1 MSRAQGIN
9 VAPNSARLYAA
20 RAEAYH
26 KLNNLEKSLQDSMK
40 VVALKEQAAARMA
53 APTHTARLGAEMSA
67 GIDAGAEAMLSSRPE
82 DGEHDTEKLMGSLQ
96 LLADLMTRHPSLA
109 QVRGKPTDKH
119 THSLSLTRP
128 LARTLFSVKTS
139 RSQLSRTATNK
150 QSV

>member
-53 APTHTARLGAEMSA
+53 APTHTGVAAQKPSCGHSGGSA
-67 GIDAGAEAMLSSRPE
+67 G
-82 DGEHDTEKLMGSLQ
+82 T
-96 LLADLMTRHPSLA
+96 
-109 QVRGKPTDKH
+109 
-119 THSLSLTRP
+119 
-128 LARTLFSVKTS
+128 
-139 RSQLSRTATNK
+139 
-150 QSV
+150 